1 MPILNVE
8 IVARRDESLSPK
20 LATELA
26 NRTGEIFGSAPGSTW
41 VKVHLIARENYAEN
55 SSVSEDIY
63 PVFMSVLKA
72 KLPSPD
78 SLQAEV
84 SKLTAAIAQVC
95 GRPQENVHIVYLPAG
110 AGRVAFGGKVLPG

>member
-8 IVARRDESLSPK
+8 IVARPDEYLSPK

>member
-8 IVARRDESLSPK
+8 IVARPDEYLSPK

-63 PVFMSVLKA
+63 PVFVSVLKA

-84 SKLTAAIAQVC
+84 AKLTAAIAQVC

-110 AGRVAFGGKVLPG
+110 AGRVAFGGKVLPS